1 MSEPQFLSFRWTV
14 HAESIELIFWQ
25 LDWKIINKST
35 LYTVNADF
43 FFPNLFQRKN
53 MEMTDWHKSKELVY
67 LVVTVYRLK
76 LLGCD

>member
-1 MSEPQFLSFRWTV
+1 M

-35 LYTVNADF
+35 LYTVNAGG
-43 FFPNLFQRKN
+43 FFPNLFQRKK
-53 MEMTDWHKSKELVY
+53 MEMTDWYKSKELVY